1 MGFLSKILS
10 ALASAA
16 EPASPSDDAEPLQ
29 VSEFEK
35 IVNDVAAGIYQI
47 VRVSC
52 SGPGK
57 ATLEFRSRSG
67 KQTWPAFF
75 DFDEQTGDFTCT
87 APYTA
92 SGALRRFGSE
102 VSDRIRSPRASL
114 SAPPAPDVRRFPRH
128 PQGAAPGGTLRPAT
142 APAPNAEP

>member
-16 EPASPSDDAEPLQ
+16 EPAAPPGGAEPLH

-35 IVNDVAAGIYQI
+35 IVNDVAAGIYQV

-52 SGPGK
+52 SGPGEVTVK
-57 ATLEFRSRSG
+57 FRSRSR
-67 KQTWPAFF
+67 KSTWPAFF
-75 DFDEQTGDFTCT
+75 HFDEQTGNFTCNAT
-87 APYTA
+87 YPA

-102 VSDRIRSPRASL
+102 VSDRIRSSL
-114 SAPPAPDVRRFPRH
+114 SAPLAPDVRRFPRP
-128 PQGAAPGGTLRPAT
+128 PQGGCSWRDAPPGYRACPQC
-142 APAPNAEP
+142 